1 MSTYRSP
8 NINGMTVLIVAGWL
22 VVNLAL
28 FLATASSNAPSGAET
43 GTPLSET
50 STLLPNTASRNWMA
64 GTTLGLVAS
73 ISWLATSI
81 GNSFTR
87 FSVRILAAMSCVLL
101 LTFFS
106 TPDLIRHAVSV
117 SGLILVQSLVFFAL
131 AIPDWAISLSFLAE
145 ASRLDQ
151 KTEASQQPK
160 SPQFH
165 VGELITLTTLV
176 ALLLAASRQYTP
188 PVNSLVYWPVLI
200 FSWLLLQTIAALTIR
215 VVMFRQIQIL
225 MFLVPLIFL
234 TIVGLANAEEFASDA
249 PEQAAVYL
257 RLYSFIIAGFTC
269 SIAVLCL
276 SGGSSPAQTLA
287 DSKNAPAN
295 TLE

>member
-1 MSTYRSP
+1 M
-8 NINGMTVLIVAGWL
+8 
-22 VVNLAL
+22 
-28 FLATASSNAPSGAET
+28 
-43 GTPLSET
+43 
-50 STLLPNTASRNWMA
+50 
-64 GTTLGLVAS
+64 
-73 ISWLATSI
+73 
-81 GNSFTR
+81 
-87 FSVRILAAMSCVLL
+87 
-101 LTFFS
+101 
-106 TPDLIRHAVSV
+106 
-117 SGLILVQSLVFFAL
+117 
-131 AIPDWAISLSFLAE
+131 
-145 ASRLDQ
+145 
-151 KTEASQQPK
+151 
-160 SPQFH
+160 
-165 VGELITLTTLV
+165 
-176 ALLLAASRQYTP
+176 
-188 PVNSLVYWPVLI
+188 YWPVLI